1 MVGLVIGKNIKS
13 MKFLK
18 IVKRFWLLFLVGFL
32 IGGLVVWKVTQSKAK
47 ENEAKTF
54 VVARQD
60 LVEKLSLSGEIDAE
74 EKVELRFQTS
84 GLLTWVGV
92 KEGDYVKKYQ
102 SLASLDKRELQNSM
116 SKLLNTYSKTRWDFE
131 QAQAD
136 NKDWQTDGMTDE
148 ARATVKR
155 TLDKYKFDLNNSVLS
170 VESQSLALKYATLWT
185 PIEGVVTNIDAP
197 VAGQNI
203 TPATASFEVVNPKTI
218 IFSAIA
224 DQTEVV
230 AFKEGMQGVVNLDSF
245 SDMEIPAEIKSISYT
260 PKAGES
266 GTVYEIKMNIDMG
279 ENGQNVRLGMTGDV
293 SFVTKEFKDVLVIP
307 EGFLKKSDGKY
318 YVTMVTKGIKT
329 KKEVVIGDS
338 VEGMVI
344 ITEGLNEKDSIYNQS
359 K

>member
-1 MVGLVIGKNIKS
+1 
-13 MKFLK
+13 MKFIK
-18 IVKRFWLLFLVGFL
+18 IVKRFWLLFLIGFL
-32 IGGLVVWKVTQSKAK
+32 IGGFVMWSVTQSKAK

-54 VVARQD
+54 VVTKQD
-60 LVEKLSLSGEIDAE
+60 LVEELSLSGEIDAE

-92 KEGDYVKKYQ
+92 KEGDRVKKFQ
-102 SLASLDKRELQNSM
+102 TLASLDKRELQNSM

-155 TLDKYKFDLNNSVLS
+155 TLDKYQFDLNNSVLS
-170 VESQSLALKYATLWT
+170 VESQSLALKYANLWT

-203 TPATASFEVVNPKTI
+203 TPATATFEVVNPKSI
-218 IFSAIA
+218 IFSATA

-230 AFKEGMQGVVNLDSF
+230 SFSEGMQGVVSLDSF
-245 SDMEIPAEIKSISYT
+245 VDTEIPAVVKNISYT

-266 GTVYEIKMNIDMG
+266 GTVYEIKMSIDMG
-279 ENGQNVRLGMTGDV
+279 EDNQKVRLGMTGDV
-293 SFVTKEFKDVLVIP
+293 NFVTKEFKDVLVIP
-307 EGFLKKSDGKY
+307 EGYLKKSDGKY
-318 YVTMVTKGIKT
+318 FVTLLSKGIKT
-329 KKEVVIGDS
+329 QKEVGIGDS
-338 VEGMVI
+338 IEGMVI
-344 ITEGLNEKDSIYNQS
+344 IREGLNEKDTIYNQS

>member
-1 MVGLVIGKNIKS
+1 M
-13 MKFLK
+13 FL
-18 IVKRFWLLFLVGFL
+18 IGFL
-32 IGGLVVWKVTQSKAK
+32 IGGFVVWNVTASKAK
-47 ENEAKTF
+47 ENEEKTY
-54 VVARQD
+54 VVEKQD
-60 LVEKLSLSGEIDAE
+60 LIEELSLSGEIDAE

-92 KEGDYVKKYQ
+92 KEGDIVKKYQ
-102 SLASLDKRELQNSM
+102 SLASLDKRDLQNSM

-155 TLDKYKFDLNNSVLS
+155 TLDKYQFDLNNSVLS
-170 VESQSLALKYATLWT
+170 VESSALTLKYATLWT
-185 PIEGVVTNIDAP
+185 PIEGVVTNIEAP

-203 TPATASFEVVNPKTI
+203 TPASATFTVVNPKSI
-218 IFSAIA
+218 IFSATA

-230 AFKEGMQGVVNLDSF
+230 SFSEGMQGVISLDSF
-245 SDMEIPAEIKSISYT
+245 SDLEIPAEVKNISFT

-266 GTVYEIKMNIDMG
+266 GTVYEIKMIIDVV
-279 ENGQNVRLGMTGDV
+279 ELGQNVRLGMTGDV

-307 EGFLKKSDGKY
+307 EGFLKKDDGKY
-318 YVTMVTKGIKT
+318 FVTQVTKGVKT
-329 KKEVVIGDS
+329 KKEVKIGDS

-344 ITEGLNEKDSIYNQS
+344 ITEGLNEKDTIYNQS